1 MLELFAHPLIF
12 NLIILLASLF
22 VLYKSADLLVF
33 GISDYAKRL
42 GLSDGIIGLV
52 VVAMAASAPE
62 IISSLTGFASGE
74 LGVGYGTILGT
85 NMIHAAFA
93 LGVLTLLCRK
103 ITIQQSIFTRERLFL
118 WLALMLPFV
127 LATLGGGLSRTDG
140 AILVLAFII
149 YLVNLWRAEGTLGKL
164 KKNVKLTTI
173 WQDAAIFLG
182 CLVALMLSGRWLV
195 FSTVNLADYFYVPPY
210 FAALTVIGIATTL
223 PDMAV
228 EFRAEKRKHASLGM
242 GDLLGSLAIELLLFF
257 GIVALISPIPIDLQE
272 AGNAFFF
279 LAAAIS
285 LLIFWLKKK
294 AITWKHGLVFLGL
307 YAAFLAIEVWRIM
320 H

>member
-182 CLVALMLSGRWLV
+182 CLVAL
-195 FSTVNLADYFYVPPY
+195 
-210 FAALTVIGIATTL
+210 TVIGIATTL

>member
-1 MLELFAHPLIF
+1 MLAILAHPLVF
-12 NLIILLASLF
+12 NLLVLLASLF
-22 VLYKSADLLVF
+22 VLYKAADLLVF

-42 GLSDGIIGLV
+42 GLSDAIIGLV

-62 IISSLTGFASGE
+62 IISALTGFLSGE
-74 LGVGYGTILGT
+74 TGVGYGTILGT

-93 LGVLTLLCRK
+93 LGLLALMCGKLTIEK
-103 ITIQQSIFTRERLFL
+103 SIFTRERLFL
-118 WLALMLPFV
+118 WIALMLPFV
-127 LATLGGGLSRTDG
+127 LAVLGRELSRIDG

-164 KKNVKLTTI
+164 KKNVRLQNI
-173 WQDAAIFLG
+173 WKDAFIFLG
-182 CLVALMLSGRWLV
+182 CLAALMLSGRWLV
-195 FSTVNLADYFYVPPY
+195 FSAVNLAYYFSIPAY
-210 FAALTVIGIATTL
+210 FVALTVIGIATTL

-257 GIVALISPIPIDLQE
+257 GIVALISPIEIDLYE
-272 AGNAFFF
+272 AGNALFF
-279 LAAAIS
+279 LAASIT

-294 AITWKHGLVFLGL
+294 TLSWKHGLVFLGL
-307 YAAFLAIEVWRIM
+307 YAVFLAVEIWRIAG
-320 H
+320 